1 MNNRTI
7 TALTKD
13 EEEEIWLTFW
23 ITFHFKLPYKAVTW
37 QQSQTGCCSMQL
49 LKHRMPGRRE
59 KYWHEQKSTTH
70 TRTYWTPYEQNSNMK
85 PNACLP
91 FTYILMSFSQNSVTL
106 KLEPGATRSANSA
119 EDRMSR
125 LAGSSFDSIFTRR
138 NTCWEFE
145 LSKKESFNKKSQTFD
160 L

>member
-1 MNNRTI
+1 MKEEGEIFDSLFGSLFISNSRTRRSHDNRVRQ
-7 TALTKD
+7 
-13 EEEEIWLTFW
+13 
-23 ITFHFKLPYKAVTW
+23 AVAA
-37 QQSQTGCCSMQL
+37 CSFLNTECLGGEKSIVMSRNQL
-49 LKHRMPGRRE
+49 R
-59 KYWHEQKSTTH
+59 H